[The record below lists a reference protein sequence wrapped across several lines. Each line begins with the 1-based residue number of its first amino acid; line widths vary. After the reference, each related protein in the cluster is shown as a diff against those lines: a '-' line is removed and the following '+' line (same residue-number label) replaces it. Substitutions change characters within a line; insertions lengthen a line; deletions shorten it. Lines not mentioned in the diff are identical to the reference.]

1 MRLKIRNQP
10 DFWAGVL
17 FVCVGLAFG
26 LGAQHYPIGQASRI
40 KTGYFP
46 ALLGL
51 CLVLLGV
58 LLGWQACRAAAAPAS
73 IRRPDWR
80 AAGVVLGAVCLFAIA
95 LPVLGVLS
103 AVFILVF
110 VGSMAGHDFNWRV
123 AVLVGLGMMAFVW
136 LVFIQ
141 GLGLVFPAGLL
152 G

>member
-1 MRLKIRNQP
+1 MSIRNQP

-17 FVCVGLAFG
+17 FVGAGLAFG
-26 LGAQHYPIGQASRI
+26 LGALRYPIGQASRMGA
-40 KTGYFP
+40 GYFP

-51 CLVLLGV
+51 CLILLGAA
-58 LLGWQACRAAAAPAS
+58 LAWQACRSRAQRAS

-80 AAGVVLGAVCLFAIA
+80 VAGIVLGAVCLFAVA
-95 LPVLGVLS
+95 LPTLGVLS
-103 AVFILVF
+103 SVFILVF
-110 VGSMAGHDFNWRV
+110 VSSMAGHDFDWRV

-141 GLGLVFPAGLL
+141 GLGLVFPAGWL

>member
-17 FVCVGLAFG
+17 FVCAGLAFG
-26 LGAQHYPIGQASRI
+26 LGAQAYPIGRAGHMGA
-40 KTGYFP
+40 GYFP

-51 CLVLLGV
+51 CLVLLGL

-80 AAGVVLGAVCLFAIA
+80 VAGIVLGSVCLFAIA
-95 LPVLGVLS
+95 LPVLGILPS
-103 AVFILVF
+103 VFVLVF
-110 VGSMAGHDFNWRV
+110 VGSMAGHDFDWRV
-123 AVLVGLGMMAFVW
+123 ASLVGLGMMAFVW

-141 GLGLVFPAGLL
+141 GLGLVFPAGLT